1 MVDAPNHTLVSPVP
15 EIFSE
20 SPSRYYD
27 RLATLPFRDPAPP
40 RYLLESL
47 SRVVERRFLLYQF
60 VRRELSLRYKQT
72 LLGIGWALFQ
82 PLSAMVLFTIV
93 FGRFLNVD
101 SEGAPYAVFVLSGL
115 VPWTFFSAGL
125 INGSQTVVAASGI
138 IGKVPFPPELLP
150 ISGVLVACVDFLI
163 SGTILFVMLVL
174 TGRPISFWYFLL
186 PVLTLLQI
194 ALTLSLA
201 FIFSALNVQYRD
213 VRYVLPFLMPLLMYA
228 MPIGYSFDAIPAEW
242 RMPVVILN
250 PMAALIDSYR
260 KILLSGVSPRWHYL
274 GLATAEILL
283 LLWAGYKFFK
293 NRERAFADV
302 I

>member
-1 MVDAPNHTLVSPVP
+1 M
-15 EIFSE
+15 
-20 SPSRYYD
+20 
-27 RLATLPFRDPAPP
+27 PF
-40 RYLLESL
+40 L
-47 SRVVERRFLLYQF
+47 SCRAWCR
-60 VRRELSLRYKQT
+60 
-72 LLGIGWALFQ
+72 
-82 PLSAMVLFTIV
+82 
-93 FGRFLNVD
+93 
-101 SEGAPYAVFVLSGL
+101 GL
-115 VPWTFFSAGL
+115 FFSAGL

-260 KILLSGVSPRWHYL
+260 KIPLVRSFPPMALFGSGDR
-274 GLATAEILL
+274 
-283 LLWAGYKFFK
+283 
-293 NRERAFADV
+293 
-302 I
+302 